1 MDVREKPSSKK
12 RLIDANKLLKNG
24 IRVSYGFDNDGVLLI
39 PIGDVIRS
47 IKNAPTINDVEVCR
61 CSDCKHLMFS
71 DCYGECGKG
80 YMGVV
85 RPDDFC
91 SRGERKEGAD

>member
-1 MDVREKPSSKK
+1 MDVREKSSNEK

-24 IRVSYGFDNDGVLLI
+24 ISVSYGFDNDGVLLI

-47 IKNAPTINDVEVCR
+47 IKNAPTINDVEVVR

>member
-1 MDVREKPSSKK
+1 MDVREKASSEK

-47 IKNAPTINDVEVCR
+47 IKNAPTINDVEVVR

-71 DCYGECGKG
+71 DCYGECGNG

-91 SRGERKEGAD
+91 SYGERREDE

>member
-1 MDVREKPSSKK
+1 MDIVEKVSSKK

-39 PIGDVIRS
+39 PMSDVIRS
-47 IKNAPTINDVEVCR
+47 IKNAPIINDVKVVR
-61 CSDCKHLMFS
+61 CLDCKYLMFS

-91 SRGERKEGAD
+91 SRGERKEGAN

>member
-1 MDVREKPSSKK
+1 MDVREKSSNEK

-39 PIGDVIRS
+39 PMDDVIRS
-47 IKNAPTINDVEVCR
+47 IKNAPTINDVEVVR

-71 DCYGECGKG
+71 DCYGECGRDTCG
-80 YMGVV
+80 L
-85 RPDDFC
+85 
-91 SRGERKEGAD
+91 

>member
-1 MDVREKPSSKK
+1 MDVREKATNNK

-39 PIGDVIRS
+39 PMGDVIRS
-47 IKNAPTINDVEVCR
+47 IKKAPIIDAVEVVR
-61 CSDCKHLMFS
+61 CFECKYIMFS

-80 YMGVV
+80 HMGVV

>member
-1 MDVREKPSSKK
+1 MDVMEKMPSKK

-39 PIGDVIRS
+39 PMGDVIRS
-47 IKNAPTINDVEVCR
+47 IKNAPTINDVEVVR
-61 CSDCKHLMFS
+61 CLDCKYLMFS

-91 SRGERKEGAD
+91 SRGEWKEGAN

>member
-1 MDVREKPSSKK
+1 MDVREKAANDK
-12 RLIDANKLLKNG
+12 RLIDANKLIKNG

-39 PIGDVIRS
+39 PMGDVIRS
-47 IKNAPTINDVEVCR
+47 IKNAPTINDVEVVR

-80 YMGVV
+80 YMGFV